1 MFMRVITFVED
12 PVPHIS
18 NQHSPIANL
27 LMWGTAMR
35 RIN

>member
-1 MFMRVITFVED
+1 MFMR
-12 PVPHIS
+12 VPHIS